1 MNNDRELL
9 ELAAKSAGIEIVGLV
24 DKMICQPD
32 HRTGGFIVRNDRGGD
47 SCWNPITDD
56 GDALRLAVKL
66 VLDIEFVWDDVPE
79 EAAIACVRVTA
90 IGGEACVFEELGFDP
105 SASTRR
111 AIVRAAA
118 EIGREME

>member
-1 MNNDRELL
+1 MTDKELL
-9 ELAAKSAGIEIVGLV
+9 ELAAKAAGIEIVGEV

-32 HRTGGFIVRNDRGGD
+32 HRTGGFIIRNDRGGD

-66 VLDIEFVWDDVPE
+66 QMTIHIDGNLTDVQTGMEFSTETHFNDPC
-79 EAAIACVRVTA
+79 AA
-90 IGGEACVFEELGFDP
+90 
-105 SASTRR
+105 TRR

-118 EIGREME
+118 EIGEAL